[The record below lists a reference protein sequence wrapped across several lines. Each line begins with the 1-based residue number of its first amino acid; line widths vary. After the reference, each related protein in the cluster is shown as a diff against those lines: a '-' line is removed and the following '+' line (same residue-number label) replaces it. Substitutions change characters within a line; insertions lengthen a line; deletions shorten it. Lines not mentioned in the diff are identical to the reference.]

1 MSIATKAQEGFKDLT
16 PEWIRESHGFGM
28 AHALSDFNAD
38 GLLDLLMIGMPSPT
52 ADRLEHLNLRRT
64 DTAEDPSMRAKMT
77 YGNRLYLGQA
87 GGGFIPSASNPSIA
101 RSGWS
106 WGCSALDFDNDG
118 YPDVY
123 IANGMDSQQSVRDY
137 EGEYWLHDIY
147 VANSNNDP
155 AAYLYLQSKVTRSR
169 GQGESHGGYE
179 KNRFYLNE
187 GGRRFHE
194 IGHLLGVALE
204 SDSRNVVS
212 DDLDGDGRIDLIV
225 TCFEQGPQLQ
235 QSLRVYRNRL
245 DDVGNW
251 IGFCF
256 REEAGRQSPV
266 GTQVTVEASG
276 KRAVRT
282 VVTGDSHRAQHAMKL
297 HFGLGTA
304 DRISRADIQWGN
316 GQRAI
321 LRDLPINQ
329 YHWIHAPKA
338 GVSGP

>member
-1 MSIATKAQEGFKDLT
+1 M
-16 PEWIRESHGFGM
+16 
-28 AHALSDFNAD
+28 
-38 GLLDLLMIGMPSPT
+38 
-52 ADRLEHLNLRRT
+52 
-64 DTAEDPSMRAKMT
+64 
-77 YGNRLYLGQA
+77 
-87 GGGFIPSASNPSIA
+87 
-101 RSGWS
+101 
-106 WGCSALDFDNDG
+106 
-118 YPDVY
+118 
-123 IANGMDSQQSVRDY
+123 
-137 EGEYWLHDIY
+137 
-147 VANSNNDP
+147 
-155 AAYLYLQSKVTRSR
+155 
-169 GQGESHGGYE
+169 
-179 KNRFYLNE
+179 
-187 GGRRFHE
+187 
-194 IGHLLGVALE
+194 ALE

-276 KRAVRT
+276 NRAVRT
-282 VVTGDSHRAQHAMKL
+282 VVTGDSHRAQHATKL

-321 LRDLPINQ
+321 
-329 YHWIHAPKA
+329 A
-338 GVSGP
+338 

>member
-1 MSIATKAQEGFKDLT
+1 MNDGHGFFTDVTEASGLEKKRWRRLFSASFADLDGDGRLDLVTASDFAGVDVYRNEGAGRFKDLT
-16 PEWIRESHGFGM
+16 LEWIREPHGFGM

-169 GQGESHGGYE
+169 GQGESAWRIRKEPILPKRGWE
-179 KNRFYLNE
+179 KVPRDRSSTWR
-187 GGRRFHE
+187 G
-194 IGHLLGVALE
+194 
-204 SDSRNVVS
+204 
-212 DDLDGDGRIDLIV
+212 
-225 TCFEQGPQLQ
+225 
-235 QSLRVYRNRL
+235 
-245 DDVGNW
+245 
-251 IGFCF
+251 
-256 REEAGRQSPV
+256 AG
-266 GTQVTVEASG
+266 
-276 KRAVRT
+276 
-282 VVTGDSHRAQHAMKL
+282 
-297 HFGLGTA
+297 
-304 DRISRADIQWGN
+304 I
-316 GQRAI
+316 
-321 LRDLPINQ
+321 
-329 YHWIHAPKA
+329 
-338 GVSGP
+338 